1 MAMRG
6 IRSGVTTLPRRL
18 DSLTSLR
25 FFAAFA
31 VFTHH
36 FTGYG
41 GQTGFGTAP
50 LIFPYS
56 MIGGHG
62 VTFFFVLSGF
72 LMMWVFKPGEHPGV
86 FYWRRV
92 GRIWPAHL
100 VALPPAIYAY
110 YIAAHVTINWPSLI
124 SSVFLVQTW
133 SPQVTPTLPGNGVTW
148 TLSVELLFYA
158 LFPLLGRIA
167 LRWRTRRLAVVT
179 GIGLAGMWATAWIS
193 AALCSPSIASWVMR
207 LPVVYLPEFL
217 LGMTVA
223 LAVKRGWRLPLRP
236 AVPVLL
242 LGAYVVFYYQGLARF
257 GDAAAQ
263 QLDYTVRPV
272 IAILSVLIILAF
284 VQREVRGQRGVLNTK
299 PLVLLGAWSYCFYLI
314 HHTVSRLAT
323 YAWGR
328 RPDDNWVLFTL
339 LAMAAVVN
347 LMAWLLFRFVEEP
360 AEKWWR
366 ARTPKRWLARSGSAD
381 SPRPIPVPAPRS
393 ETTQT
398 TAEPG
403 TEPKTA
409 PAPLRR

>member
-1 MAMRG
+1 
-6 IRSGVTTLPRRL
+6 VTPLPKRL

-41 GQTGFGTAP
+41 GQTGFGRAP

-56 MIGGHG
+56 MIGANG

-86 FYWRRV
+86 FYWRRI

-100 VALPPAIYAY
+100 VALPLAVYAY
-110 YIAAHVTINWPSLI
+110 YIAAHQAIHWPSLI

-133 SPQVTPTLPGNGVTW
+133 SPNVTPTLPGNEVTW

-167 LRWRTRRLAVVT
+167 MRWRTRTLAAVT
-179 GIGLAGMWATAWIS
+179 GIGLVGMWATAWIS
-193 AALCSPSIASWVMR
+193 AAVCSPAIAGWVMR

-236 AVPVLL
+236 VVPVLL
-242 LGAYVVFYYQGLARF
+242 LGAYVVFYYQGRARF
-257 GDAAAQ
+257 PVAAVQ
-263 QLDYTVRPV
+263 QLDYVVRPV
-272 IAILSVLIILAF
+272 IAIFSVLIILAF
-284 VQREVRGQRGVLNTK
+284 VQREVRGKRGVLNTK

-314 HHTVSRLAT
+314 HHSVSRIAT
-323 YAWGR
+323 YTWGR
-328 RPDDNWVLFTL
+328 RPDDNRVLFTL
-339 LAMAAVVN
+339 LAMAVVVN
-347 LMAWLLFRFVEEP
+347 LMAWLLYRLVEEP

-366 ARTPKRWLARSGSAD
+366 ARTPRRWLNRNRQTGGPA
-381 SPRPIPVPAPRS
+381 PIPAPRA
-393 ETTQT
+393 ELK
-398 TAEPG
+398 AEPKS
-403 TEPKTA
+403 EPKA
-409 PAPLRR
+409 EPKSEPEPQPEPKPAAVRR